1 MKSNTLMIVGIL
13 VVVVTIILV
22 YVVPKKQIELTNTI
36 KGLLGKSEE
45 EISAGLA
52 AVGQDDAGQELEEE
66 EEDEEKDED
75 EEDEDEEDEDEDE
88 EDEEEPIQEL
98 PILPAAPPAAPS
110 AAPSAPP
117 AARSTIVAPAP
128 TPTSASRPTT
138 DDLQAERL
146 SSTKT
151 SEFYN
156 NKEKKELETEIKALE
171 AQAKTVQDN
180 PVLLKSFSS
189 DITELKKVLAEME
202 EDEGFSSGGVEG
214 FSSATQEN
222 FACMGCSKLASGSGS
237 CPANFN
243 ANDEEGGGE

>member
-75 EEDEDEEDEDEDE
+75 EEDEDEEDEDE

-98 PILPAAPPAAPS
+98 PILPAAPPA
-110 AAPSAPP
+110 APP

-138 DDLQAERL
+138 DDLQAESL
-146 SSTKT
+146 STTKT
-151 SEFYN
+151 SDFYN

-189 DITELKKVLAEME
+189 DITELKKVLAKME
-202 EDEGFSSGGVEG
+202 EDDDEGFSSGGVEG

-222 FACMGCSKLASGSGS
+222 FSCGGSCKLASGSDV

-243 ANDEEGGGE
+243 ANDEEGGGGE